1 MADSIKMSNHP
12 DDSPNST
19 KKRAGVSE
27 DEGSAV
33 LINDQSKR
41 LKTEN
46 NIATFATAPANNVK
60 RAVISADD
68 DERDNSDRCVKMNL
82 YLEKSLE
89 LFVNK
94 LFVDPVV
101 VIFDDEKKERMER
114 QEYEELKSSPSASAT
129 DKKAVAFADDTTK
142 EMVKIIRR
150 HAVHPEKEIDDDF
163 KKLIKDHHADLHRD
177 KKSKVNAKK
186 IFDLTASAKADNNPD
201 AMVELARMLSG
212 DEPCQSYLWYKKAA
226 DEHSHLRGMEKAGE
240 CQVKGLGTPHDPKGG
255 MELLEK
261 LPRRAVALL
270 HTELV
275 SGATMEA
282 TA

>member
-1 MADSIKMSNHP
+1 MTPRTAPKSVLVFRP
-12 DDSPNST
+12 
-19 KKRAGVSE
+19 
-27 DEGSAV
+27 V

-68 DERDNSDRCVKMNL
+68 DERDNSDRCVKMSL

-89 LFVNK
+89 LFVNKRTKK

-163 KKLIKDHHADLHRD
+163 KKTHQR
-177 KKSKVNAKK
+177 
-186 IFDLTASAKADNNPD
+186 P
-201 AMVELARMLSG
+201 
-212 DEPCQSYLWYKKAA
+212 
-226 DEHSHLRGMEKAGE
+226 
-240 CQVKGLGTPHDPKGG
+240 
-255 MELLEK
+255 
-261 LPRRAVALL
+261 PR
-270 HTELV
+270 
-275 SGATMEA
+275 
-282 TA
+282 